1 MRKAATAAAGQ
12 PVASRKV
19 WFAPD
24 APLDTPIYR
33 REHLAAGQEMKGP
46 AVIEQMDTTT
56 LVFPGDVVRV
66 DDHLNLLIEI
76 GR

>member
-1 MRKAATAAAGQ
+1 
-12 PVASRKV
+12 
-19 WFAPD
+19 
-24 APLDTPIYR
+24 
-33 REHLAAGQEMKGP
+33 MKGP

-66 DDHLNLLIEI
+66 DDHLNLLIGI